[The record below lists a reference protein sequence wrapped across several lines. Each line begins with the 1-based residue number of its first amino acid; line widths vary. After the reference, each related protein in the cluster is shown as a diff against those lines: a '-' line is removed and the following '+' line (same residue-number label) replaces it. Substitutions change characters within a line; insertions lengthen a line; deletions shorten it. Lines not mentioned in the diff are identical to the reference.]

1 MSAATVFRVLAD
13 PTRLAVL
20 ENVIRQEMTVTDL
33 TARFAVT
40 QPAISQHLAVL
51 RESGLVLHRREG
63 RLVFYR
69 ADPNG
74 LRPMF
79 RWIDEYRAFWQ
90 ERMPRLTTLLRE
102 MKDE

>member
-1 MSAATVFRVLAD
+1 MIFRVLAD

-20 ENVIRQEMTVTDL
+20 ENVMRWEMTVTDL

-51 RESGLVLHRREG
+51 RENGLVLHRREG
-63 RLVFYR
+63 RQIFYR

-79 RWIDEYRAFWQ
+79 RWIDEYRTFWQ
-90 ERMPRLTTLLRE
+90 ERMPRLRTLLSE
-102 MKDE
+102 MKHE